1 MGSSRTSRRK
11 RASLAIRNA
20 ERAGGGGLRYLRDRE
35 RGASIVGALDTMQV
49 ALLEVRPAFWKTQQF
64 ADVTGLVRNAT
75 VRGRGKLLDAPVLT
89 LDVTV

>member
-1 MGSSRTSRRK
+1 MALRT
-11 RASLAIRNA
+11 
-20 ERAGGGGLRYLRDRE
+20 GGEKTEVVFDE
-35 RGASIVGALDTMQV
+35 SFGASMVGALDTMQV
-49 ALLEVRPAFWKTQQF
+49 ALLEVRPDFWKTQQF